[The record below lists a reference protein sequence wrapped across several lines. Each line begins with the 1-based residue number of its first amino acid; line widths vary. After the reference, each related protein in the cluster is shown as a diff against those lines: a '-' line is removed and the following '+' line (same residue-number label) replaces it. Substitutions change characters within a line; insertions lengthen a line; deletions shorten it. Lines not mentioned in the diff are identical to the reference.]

1 MNLFKMIFRGI
12 SWGATIFTFIMIGIA
27 AAGGETFS
35 MSSTLF
41 IKHAI
46 GCLIVGMGFTI
57 PSLIYEKKNLSIKIQ
72 TLIHMSCGFLIYL
85 PVAYYLGWLPVSLGW
100 QVILFTLACA
110 IITAFAIWY
119 GYYLYYKWEAKRI
132 NQKLGKLN

>member
-35 MSSTLF
+35 MNAALF
-41 IKHAI
+41 IKHAV

-57 PSLIYEKKNLSIKIQ
+57 PSLIYEKKSLSIKIQ
-72 TLIHMSCGFLIYL
+72 SLIHLGCGFLIYF
-85 PVAYYLGWLPVSLGW
+85 PVACYLGWIPVSLGW
-100 QVILFTLACA
+100 QMILFTLAFA

-119 GYYLYYKWEAKRI
+119 GYYLYYKWEATRI
-132 NQKLGKLN
+132 NKKLKEQN